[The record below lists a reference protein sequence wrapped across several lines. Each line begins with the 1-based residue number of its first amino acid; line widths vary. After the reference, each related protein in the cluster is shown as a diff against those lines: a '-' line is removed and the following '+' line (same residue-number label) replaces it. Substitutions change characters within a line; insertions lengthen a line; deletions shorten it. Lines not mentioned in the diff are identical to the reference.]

1 MEAKTVQANA
11 FRTLVEALKEVL
23 NDANLEFDKTGL
35 KIMAM
40 DTSHTVLVYLK
51 LDSEKFES
59 EKFIILT
66 SNGAFCISTL
76 ADGLRYS

>member
-1 MEAKTVQANA
+1 MVYKMEAKTVQANA

-51 LDSEKFES
+51 LDAEKFES
-59 EKFIILT
+59 Y
-66 SNGAFCISTL
+66 NC
-76 ADGLRYS
+76 